1 MEIPDYMMVWN
12 ERTYII
18 WDFVFNNTRK
28 MTNYVEKEK
37 DYYIITKER
46 RIKEHDIINKRLIG
60 SAFSDAHCE

>member
-1 MEIPDYMMVWN
+1 MEISDYMMVWN
-12 ERTYII
+12 EHTYIV

-46 RIKEHDIINKRLIG
+46 RI
-60 SAFSDAHCE
+60 